1 MLSSDVLLL
10 ESLHVRNGPFGMSMQ
25 VPSAYVAALNKET
38 TLVADAGRKTYDLY
52 IAGRRR
58 PADGGQYF
66 DCDNPC
72 TGEVWARVA
81 RGTAADVDE
90 AVAAAREA
98 LPTWNGLKPG
108 ERGKLMLKMAELIDT
123 HAPAL
128 ASAEVRDNGKL
139 YAEMLPQMRSAADW
153 FRYYAGLADKLEG
166 AVIPTGRPD
175 MLTFTRLEPLGVV
188 ALITPWNS
196 PLLLLAHKL
205 PTALAAGNTVVIK
218 PSEFTSASTLEF
230 AELFAQ
236 AGFPH
241 GVVNVVTGFGSEAGA
256 ALVAHPDV
264 AKVAFTGSEAGG
276 RRISQAAA
284 ADLKHVA
291 LELGGKSPNIVF
303 EDAQI
308 DAAVVGAI
316 AGIFAASGQTCI
328 AGSRLLLQRSIHDS
342 FVGQLVDLA
351 GQARIGD
358 PMLPETNVGPIATP
372 PQYAKVLE
380 YIAVAK
386 EEGARCV
393 LGGGPYAGSGS
404 GGGRFVLPTI
414 FTGVDNRMRIARE
427 EVFGPV
433 LAIIPFDSEEEAFQI
448 ANDTPFGL
456 AAGVW
461 TSDMGRALRASERL
475 QAGTVWINTY
485 RMGGCSTPFG
495 GYKHSGLG
503 REGGVE
509 AIKEWVQTKTVWL
522 CGKPDTNQPFVMRH

>member
-1 MLSSDVLLL
+1 L
-10 ESLHVRNGPFGMSMQ
+10 
-25 VPSAYVAALNKET
+25 
-38 TLVADAGRKTYDLY
+38 ADAPNQETSLVTSVGLKNYDLY
-52 IAGRRR
+52 ISGRRQA
-58 PADGGQYF
+58 PEGGEYF
-66 DCDNPC
+66 DCDNPY

-81 RGTAADVDE
+81 RGTAGDVDK

-98 LPTWNGLKPG
+98 LPVWNGLKPS
-108 ERGKLMLKMAELIDT
+108 ERGKRMLKMAELLDE

-128 ASAEVRDNGKL
+128 AAAEVRDNGKL
-139 YAEMLPQMRSAADW
+139 YAEMLPQMRLVADW

-196 PLLLLAHKL
+196 PLLLLTHKL

-236 AGFPH
+236 AGFPP

-256 ALVAHPDV
+256 ALVAHAHV
-264 AKVAFTGSEAGG
+264 AKVAFTGSEEGG
-276 RRISQAAA
+276 RRINQAAA
-284 ADLKHVA
+284 ADFKHVA

-328 AGSRLLLQRSIHDS
+328 AGSRLLVQRSIHDR
-342 FVGQLVDLA
+342 FVAQLVDMA

-358 PMLPETNVGPIATP
+358 PMQADTNVGPVATP
-372 PQYAKVLE
+372 PQYEKVLK
-380 YIAVAK
+380 YIAIAK

-393 LGGGPYAGSGS
+393 LGGGPYTGPGSR
-404 GGGRFVLPTI
+404 GGRFIAPTI
-414 FTGVDNRMRIARE
+414 FTGVHNQMRIARE

-433 LAIIPFDSEEEAFQI
+433 LSVIPFDNEDEAFQI
-448 ANDTPFGL
+448 ANDTRFGL

-461 TSDMGRALRASERL
+461 TSDIGRAMRASERL
-475 QAGTVWINTY
+475 LAGTVWINTY

-522 CGKPDTNQPFVMRH
+522 CGRPDTNQPFVMRH